1 MFNVNK
7 LLNNLQVSAKLRL
20 TIIISSLII
29 LITQLLS
36 ADKLKENMYAE
47 RPQNAKLLTQ
57 VINNQVNAISTMDDK
72 SIDEKKQYIKSLLM
86 L

>member
-7 LLNNLQVSAKLRL
+7 LLNNLQVSAKLCL

-47 RPQNAKLLTQ
+47 HTQNTKLLTQ

>member
-7 LLNNLQVSAKLRL
+7 LLNNLQVSVKLRL

-47 RPQNAKLLTQ
+47 RTQNAKLLTQ

>member
-47 RPQNAKLLTQ
+47 RTQNAKLLTQ

-72 SIDEKKQYIKSLLM
+72 SIDEKSSIYSRF
-86 L
+86 

>member
-47 RPQNAKLLTQ
+47 RTQNAKLLTQ

>member
-47 RPQNAKLLTQ
+47 RTQNAKLLTQ

-72 SIDEKKQYIKSLLM
+72 SIDEKKQYIQSLLM

>member
-1 MFNVNK
+1 
-7 LLNNLQVSAKLRL
+7 
-20 TIIISSLII
+20 
-29 LITQLLS
+29 
-36 ADKLKENMYAE
+36 MYAE
-47 RPQNAKLLTQ
+47 RTQNAKLLTQ